1 MKRYNFGN
9 KTFFSFATGK
19 DHNVVIMLS
28 SFAFFDFLPFASN
41 SEKVK
46 MRMEVRL
53 KALLNTAHVVVSK
66 LLQECSNQQASEQG
80 QLQQ

>member
-1 MKRYNFGN
+1 
-9 KTFFSFATGK
+9 
-19 DHNVVIMLS
+19 MLS
-28 SFAFFDFLPFASN
+28 SFALFDFLPSASN

-53 KALLNTAHVVVSK
+53 KAFLNTAHVVVSK